1 MLAVSQLRVTMP
13 LTADCPPADGTT
25 TLHALG
31 ELQVRG
37 TLFIGTHSAT
47 YNGMIIGE
55 SARESDM
62 EVRTPLLRP

>member
-1 MLAVSQLRVTMP
+1 VCAITDSTVGWR
-13 LTADCPPADGTT
+13 PPADGTT

-62 EVRTPLLRP
+62 EVRTLLR